1 MLQRVTRMKDFSQS
15 VISWDQVDTVL
26 VDMDGTL
33 LDLAFDNFFWR
44 EVVPAQY
51 AKKHGLSEDIA
62 REELMSRYEALQ
74 GKLAWYCIDHW
85 TADLKLDIR
94 GLKYDHRSRI
104 QFLPGAID
112 FLVHLR
118 NRQKRVVLVT
128 NAHPDTLA
136 LKIEQTGVDEHVDAV
151 FSSHE
156 FKAPKETRKFW
167 RRFHV
172 SQKFTLLRTAL
183 IDDSVSVLKAAR
195 DFGIGRVVGISRPDS
210 RLASHEVE
218 GFPAVEG
225 VKELIDR

>member
-1 MLQRVTRMKDFSQS
+1 MKGFSQS
-15 VISWDQVDTVL
+15 VIAWNQVDTVL

-51 AKKHGLSEDIA
+51 AKKHGLSENIA

-74 GKLAWYCIDHW
+74 GKLEWYCIDHW

-94 GLKYDHRSRI
+94 RLKHEHRSRI
-104 QFLPGAID
+104 QFLPGATN
-112 FLVHLR
+112 FLSHLR
-118 NRQKRVVLVT
+118 KRQKRVVLVT
-128 NAHPDTLA
+128 NAHPDVLA

-156 FKAPKETRKFW
+156 FEAPKETREFW
-167 RRFHV
+167 HRFHA
-172 SQKFTLLRTAL
+172 SQKFKLLRTAL

-195 DFGIGRVVGISRPDS
+195 DFGIGSTVGISRPDS
-210 RLASHEVE
+210 RFSSREIE
-218 GFPAVEG
+218 GFLAVEG
-225 VKELIDR
+225 VKELID